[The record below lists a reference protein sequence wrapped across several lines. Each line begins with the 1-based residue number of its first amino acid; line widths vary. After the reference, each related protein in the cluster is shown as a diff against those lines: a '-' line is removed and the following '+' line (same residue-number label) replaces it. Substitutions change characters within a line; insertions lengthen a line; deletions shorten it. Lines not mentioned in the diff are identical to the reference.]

1 MTDEPKIPA
10 PPEAEPKPQQDDPLA
25 ALLKLL
31 VGEVK
36 PPTLDDLMRRQIDD
50 GRRIMRVEK
59 MLAERG
65 DKSLDWTASVNRVGE
80 RVAEIEVERLQ
91 RNRDTDLRLQALE
104 AEVKRARDFANGACI
119 GAAVALFLIA
129 LVVWSLN

>member
-10 PPEAEPKPQQDDPLA
+10 PPGAEPKPQQDDPLA

-59 MLAERG
+59 MLAEHG

-80 RVAEIEVERLQ
+80 RVAEIEYQ
-91 RNRDTDLRLQALE
+91 RAQRDRDTDRRIDDLE
-104 AEVKRARDFANGACI
+104 AKVKKAKDYADGACI
-119 GAAVALFLIA
+119 GAVAALFLLA